1 VEAAEVGAEYLGSL
15 CKRTGEEFAKYVKET
30 FAKNMASDLISF
42 FLEGIPGE
50 EIRKIFDIDCPTK
63 FKVDIPVVL
72 IGGPVV
78 AYKDILGSIIDA
90 EIIVPEY
97 SDVGNATGALA
108 AKGVR
113 RVDFLIR
120 PASMAAPDWEYYV
133 FSEKGRQSFYE
144 YKDAIKYARETGQ
157 SMVMQYMEDAGL
169 DPDHVEID
177 VKKDEIVPEGWD
189 FPMETKIRIMGVGT
203 RLIDE
208 EA

>member
-1 VEAAEVGAEYLGSL
+1 
-15 CKRTGEEFAKYVKET
+15 
-30 FAKNMASDLISF
+30 M
-42 FLEGIPGE
+42 
-50 EIRKIFDIDCPTK
+50 
-63 FKVDIPVVL
+63 
-72 IGGPVV
+72 V
-78 AYKDILGSIIDA
+78 AYKDILGSILDA
-90 EIIVPEY
+90 EIIVPKY

-189 FPMETKIRIMGVGT
+189 FPMETKIRIMGVWYPPDRRRGLKRSLFFFFR
-203 RLIDE
+203 RLIYYWILPFCRGISMHFCKDKNE
-208 EA
+208 KLNRECFLVAILVLIVIFLLGFVIFKLVIKPMLGGF